1 VREERGKY
9 RELGE
14 VGACGEAR
22 CGFKDT
28 GRARFKSGLNHGADD
43 HDQLHIQ
50 GEAIMRLW
58 FDCDLG
64 SLAVLMIGIGG
75 VAFLAMSI

>member
-1 VREERGKY
+1 
-9 RELGE
+9 
-14 VGACGEAR
+14 
-22 CGFKDT
+22 
-28 GRARFKSGLNHGADD
+28 
-43 HDQLHIQ
+43 
-50 GEAIMRLW
+50 MRLW